1 MDNMWNNLPTFAYIG
16 PETILPA
23 TSALAA
29 AGGVLM
35 IFGRHIVRMFKWC
48 MRFVTRQPGN
58 S

>member
-1 MDNMWNNLPTFAYIG
+1 MTALFSLVPLAYIG

-29 AGGVLM
+29 AGGVLLLA
-35 IFGRHIVRMFKWC
+35 GRHIK
-48 MRFVTRQPGN
+48 RFFGRIAGCLRR

>member
-1 MDNMWNNLPTFAYIG
+1 MWNNLPILAYIG

-35 IFGRHIVRMFKWC
+35 LFGHRIAKMFRWC
-48 MRFVTRQPGN
+48 LRCVTRQPRN